1 MEFPNFSKNFGTAY
15 PVLVTNDAPR
25 LIAYF
30 RDVLG
35 FEVRHEDSEY
45 GIVQRGPAEVHIGAS
60 AKFYDGRTPGQGSIY
75 FWVEDADGLHAELTA
90 KGAREISTVE
100 DRPWMMRD
108 FTCLD
113 PDGNKLGFGHALA
126 NHGA

>member
-1 MEFPNFSKNFGTAY
+1 MPEFKNGFAIAY
-15 PVLVTNDAPR
+15 PVLPTKDVRR

-35 FEVRHEDSEY
+35 FEVRHDSEEY
-45 GIVQRGPAEVHIGAS
+45 GIVVRGPAEVHLGETS
-60 AKFYDGRTPGQGSIY
+60 KFYDGRTPGQGSVY
-75 FWVEDADGLHAELTA
+75 FWVEDADALRAA
-90 KGAREISTVE
+90 YAASGALDLSTVE

-113 PDGNKLGFGHALA
+113 PDGNQLGFGHALA
-126 NHGA
+126 IPAA